1 MPSFDIVSKVDLQEV
16 DNAVNQAAKEFGNR
30 FDFKGSKSRLER
42 EESVIKLTTEDEFKL
57 EQILDIL
64 RGKFIKRQVD
74 PKSLDFGK
82 IEPASGGMVRQL
94 VTIRQG
100 IDKDLA
106 REIVKKVK
114 ESKIKV
120 QVAIQGEEVRVSGKK
135 RDDLQ
140 EVIALLRKEDLG
152 QPIQFENFRD

>member
-16 DNAVNQAAKEFGNR
+16 DNAVHQVAKEIGNR
-30 FDFKGSKSRLER
+30 FDFKGSKSRVER

-57 EQILDIL
+57 EQILDVL
-64 RGKFIKRQVD
+64 RGKFVRRQVD

-106 REIVKKVK
+106 REIVKRVK

-140 EVIALLRKEDLG
+140 DVITLLRKEDLG
-152 QPIQFENFRD
+152 LPLQFENFRD